1 MLSIF
6 LPLLLLAGTGA
17 QSGAARQAGGPS
29 PHPEDLEPL
38 IKQLINVYATIEQ
51 QAADPVEPEK
61 AFYQGAIPGMLQRLD
76 PHSVFFD
83 PGQFDQLKQM
93 QRLTQ
98 KGFGTV
104 VSLLPGRIIVLQA
117 MPGTPS
123 AKSGISAGDEILAI
137 NGYRVDRF
145 DVEQLVQL
153 LSESRQQRAVLDIR
167 KPGNARVMQLVLVP
181 EDMQSPSVERV
192 FFLRAAVGY
201 IRVSSFDA
209 DTGKQIKDA
218 IDKLGGVNLKAL
230 VLDLRNNPGG
240 LLPAALQ
247 TAALFLKPGQLVL
260 TTGGRSVGDKKEEV
274 PKIAQPYTF
283 PVVVLVNGRT
293 ASAAEIVA
301 GALQDHDRA
310 IIAGEPSFGKG
321 LVESVFPLF
330 DNTGLALTT
339 AFYYTPSGRSIQKAI
354 RTGSQ
359 LDPAAAAPAKSF
371 RTDAGRE
378 VKGGGGIQPDYLVG
392 PEPTTQLRAVLEA
405 SGSFPSFATAYLE
418 KHGKITEDFEVT
430 PQVLDEFR
438 LYLVERSIQPNVSQ
452 WSSERDWIQSR
463 LKTEIF
469 NQGLSVE
476 KGDEVEAQR
485 DPVILKALE
494 VLKAR

>member
-6 LPLLLLAGTGA
+6 LPLLLLG
-17 QSGAARQAGGPS
+17 SGLQQAGGP
-29 PHPEDLEPL
+29 PPNTDELEPL
-38 IKQLINVYATIEQ
+38 VKQLVNVYATVEQ
-51 QAADPVEPEK
+51 EAADPVEPDK
-61 AFYQGAIPGMLQRLD
+61 AFYQGAIPSMLRRLD

-83 PGQFDQLKQM
+83 PGQFEQLKQM
-93 QRLTQ
+93 QRSTQ
-98 KGFGTV
+98 KGFGSI
-104 VSLLPGRIIVLQA
+104 VSVLPGRIIVLQA

-123 AKSGISAGDEILAI
+123 AKSGMAAGDEILAI
-137 NGYRVDRF
+137 NGYRVDRL
-145 DVEQLVQL
+145 DMDQLVEL
-153 LSESRQQRAVLDIR
+153 LSESRQQRALLDIR
-167 KPGNARVMQLVLVP
+167 KPGNARIMQLVLVP
-181 EDMQSPSVERV
+181 EDVQTPSVERI
-192 FFLRAAVGY
+192 FFLRAGVGY
-201 IRVSSFDA
+201 LRVSSFDN
-209 DTGKQIKDA
+209 DTGKQIKEA
-218 IDKLGGVNLKAL
+218 IEKLGGANLKAL

-247 TAALFLKPGQLVL
+247 TAALFLKPGQVVL
-260 TTGGRSVGDKKEEV
+260 TTGGRSVGNKKEEV
-274 PKIAQPYTF
+274 PKFATPYTF
-283 PVVVLVNGRT
+283 PLVVLVNERT

-310 IIAGEPSFGKG
+310 IIAGAPTFGKG
-321 LVESVFPLF
+321 LVESVFPIF
-330 DNTGLALTT
+330 DSTGLALTT

-359 LDPAAAAPAKSF
+359 LDPAAAAPAKTF

-378 VKGGGGIQPDYLVG
+378 VQGGGGIQPDYTVG

-418 KHGKITEDFEVT
+418 KHGKIMDDFEVT
-430 PQVLDEFR
+430 PQTLDEYK
-438 LYLVERSIQPNVSQ
+438 LYLAERNIQPTVSQ
-452 WSSERDWIQSR
+452 WSSERDWIHSR

-469 NQGLSVE
+469 NQGLGVE